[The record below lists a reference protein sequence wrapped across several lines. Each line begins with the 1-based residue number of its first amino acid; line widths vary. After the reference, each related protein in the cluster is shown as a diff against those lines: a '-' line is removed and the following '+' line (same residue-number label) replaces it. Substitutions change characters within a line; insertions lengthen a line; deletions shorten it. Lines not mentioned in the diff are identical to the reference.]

1 MSKRDRLCLRHILDA
16 AREAVAFADGRR
28 REDLDQVRMLTL
40 SLVPLLEI
48 VGEAAGGVSDEL
60 RSSRPDIRW
69 TKMAACA
76 TA

>member
-1 MSKRDRLCLRHILDA
+1 M
-16 AREAVAFADGRR
+16 
-28 REDLDQVRMLTL
+28 RMLTL

-60 RSSRPDIRW
+60 RSSRPDIPW
-69 TKMAACA
+69 TKMAACS